1 MENKRGEK
9 EKMKLIRVTLEAV
22 HTHTHTHR
30 SNLLNLKKQDREDSS

>member
-22 HTHTHTHR
+22 HTHR